1 MLGQLLGN
9 WCRALAGALTL
20 SVALTACGGGG
31 HSATSAPLIPAQ
43 APNLFAGTS
52 AFGWDDAFVHNSAFV
67 KRASFG
73 QMGFDVVVRLRDPE
87 GLVAYASE
95 LNRWKTRASHQFLTP
110 EDVADRYFATTTD
123 YQKAAHYLRGQGLR
137 IATWPLRMIIHVN
150 GTQAQLER
158 AFSTKFG
165 IYRHGNETFTAPMV
179 APSVPKNVPIVG
191 SANIVYRTQIYHPSL
206 IPHNAG
212 NGILSGYSP
221 QQIQQVFDYSTAF
234 TAGYTGFGITI
245 GVIGSGPVSVESTG
259 HLGDLDALRQIY
271 HAFGTNPLNVL
282 SNLTPPFSRPPAVT
296 APCSQSSNP
305 NLPPSQ
311 SPTATCNPED
321 TEAQVDTEQIGVLAP
336 GSTLQF
342 YLDYEANAGQG
353 FTAQGLALATDEIE
367 DAVSA
372 NVADVLSLSFG
383 GDEYSES
390 QEVPPPFNSSGTGVQ
405 QVQFANAVAQGIAV
419 FASSGDL
426 GANACQ
432 DAPGSPHENDLCV
445 SYPASD
451 QNVVAVGGVNTP
463 INSAGF
469 LTGPITAWGEA
480 TTGGF
485 GGTGGGVSNFI
496 PQPVYQN
503 NVPGIINTANCGG
516 LPCRN
521 VPDVAM
527 EADPKT
533 GVAVIINADPTLGG
547 PTIMSA
553 GGTSVA
559 APEMAAMWGLVLNAC
574 KNRVRCP
581 NAPAGPLPYRYG
593 LPNTRLYNIYTNIS
607 VTNLYILT
615 FYNVEFGNNGQQNAP
630 SPGPTYLPG
639 YSPSPCPANVQFTV
653 CGYDQLTGLGV
664 PYGRALIR
672 AVAGI

>member
-1 MLGQLLGN
+1 MHRPLFGH

-20 SVALTACGGGG
+20 SIGVAACGGGG
-31 HSATSAPLIPAQ
+31 HSATSAPLLPPP
-43 APNLFAGTS
+43 APNLFTGASG
-52 AFGWDDAFVHNSAFV
+52 FGWDEAFVHNSAFV

-73 QMGFDVVVRLRDPE
+73 RMGFDVVVRLRDPE
-87 GLVAYASE
+87 GLVAYAKE

-123 YQKAAHYLRGQGLR
+123 YQKAAHYLRGEGLR
-137 IATWPLRMIIHVN
+137 IATWPLRMMIHVN
-150 GTQAQLER
+150 GTQVQLER

-165 IYRHGNETFTAPMV
+165 IYRHGNEQFIAPMV
-179 APSVPKNVPIVG
+179 APSVPKTVPIVG
-191 SANIVYRTQIYHPSL
+191 SENIVYRTQVYRPSL
-206 IPHNAG
+206 IAHNVG
-212 NGILSGYSP
+212 NGLLNGYSP
-221 QQIQQVFDYSTAF
+221 QQVQQVFDYSTAY
-234 TAGYTGFGITI
+234 TAGFTGFGITI
-245 GVIGSGPVSVESTG
+245 GVIGTGPVSVASAG
-259 HLGDLDALRQIY
+259 HIGDLDALRSLY
-271 HAFGTNPLNVL
+271 RAFGTNPLNVL
-282 SNLTPPFSRPPAVT
+282 SNLNPPFARPPAVT

-311 SPTATCNPED
+311 SPTANCDPED

-336 GSTLQF
+336 GATLQF
-342 YLDYEANAGQG
+342 YLDYEPNDGNG

-367 DAVSA
+367 DAVSS

-383 GDEYSES
+383 GDEYTES
-390 QEVPPPFNSSGTGVQ
+390 QESPPPFNSSGTGVQ
-405 QVQFANAVAQGIAV
+405 QVQFANAVVQGIAV
-419 FASSGDL
+419 FVSSGDL

-463 INSAGF
+463 MNSAGS

-480 TTGGF
+480 TTGGV

-503 NVPGIINTANCGG
+503 DVPGVINSANCNGQ
-516 LPCRN
+516 PCRN

-547 PTIMSA
+547 PTILSA

-574 KNRVRCP
+574 KNRGRCP
-581 NAPAGPLPYRYG
+581 NAPPGPLPYRYG
-593 LPNTRLYNIYTNIS
+593 LPNTRLYNIYTNVA
-607 VTNLYILT
+607 VTDLYILT
-615 FYNVEFGNNGQQNAP
+615 FYNVQYGNNGQQNAP

-639 YSPSPCPANVQFTV
+639 YSPSPCPANNLIV

-664 PYGRALIR
+664 PYARALIR
-672 AVAGI
+672 AVSAL